1 MVKDLQ
7 NDRLSYDAVFE
18 SFNLFVSALHHDVS
32 AALRHSNGFATLLQ
46 EEADTNP
53 EALENWTKQIITAS
67 AKGQNIL
74 LALTHCMRRALSP
87 NTPEHIENLEAF
99 VDQLSLSARLSFN
112 IAQTPFT
119 DPTKLEDIYTAL
131 DETLRL
137 VSSTPETSH
146 IDTTREAD
154 RRYLRIIGT
163 TPTTAVRD
171 SNVERFFTPMKFDQG
186 DRTEIRTP
194 VIFKIKATAAALHGN
209 ALASV
214 TPDGFLKIEVMIPDF
229 PRPFAEPQLPQD

>member
-46 EEADTNP
+46 EEADP
-53 EALENWTKQIITAS
+53 EALGNWTKQIITAS

-74 LALTHCMRRALSP
+74 LALTQCMRRALSS
-87 NTPEHIENLEAF
+87 NTPEQIEDLEAF
-99 VDQLSLSARLSFN
+99 VDQFSLSARLSF
-112 IAQTPFT
+112 AVDRATFT
-119 DPTKLEDIYTAL
+119 DPQKLEDIYTAL
-131 DETLRL
+131 DEALRL
-137 VSSTPETSH
+137 VSSAPETSR
-146 IDTTREAD
+146 IDTAREAD
-154 RRYLRIIGT
+154 RRYLRITGT
-163 TPTTAVRD
+163 TPTTAVRE

-214 TPDGFLKIEVMIPDF
+214 TPDGCLKIEVMIPDF
-229 PRPFAEPQLPQD
+229 PHPFTEPQVSTE